1 MPGNLGRTSLKRSR
15 NRRNPMQDYDNLPA
29 DLRRWVSSA
38 ALPWSVPS
46 VQRTFKTALARTGD
60 RKLALNEL
68 DRIEQKLT
76 AKDIRTIW
84 GRDHPNASRWEP
96 ASPQH
101 ADRTFRGLQDKQ
113 KTPR

>member
-46 VQRTFKTALARTGD
+46 VQRTFKSALARTGD

-76 AKDIRTIW
+76 AKDTRAIW
-84 GRDHPNASRWEP
+84 GRDHPNASR
-96 ASPQH
+96 
-101 ADRTFRGLQDKQ
+101 
-113 KTPR
+113 